1 MNGFEIMLVWAI
13 YCCPVPLYVMNGEDS
28 IGTAPIANGLIYSE
42 KESYTKFKLSEY
54 LEEFELHSLKSH
66 IMALKNHQNSFEEIK
81 KCE

>member
-42 KESYTKFKLSEY
+42 VNYGYNAYGENRSCYDYPHLVGSM
-54 LEEFELHSLKSH
+54 SLLLG
-66 IMALKNHQNSFEEIK
+66 IGW
-81 KCE
+81 KCRG